1 MPLLKELGVNTVKT
15 KLRYAAL
22 IVSASFALGR
32 MTLSA
37 ESVSGVTPDA
47 QKANLQ
53 KTIETCAAC
62 HGLNGRS
69 ISPTFPNL
77 AAQTAPYIELQLHAF
92 KDQTRADPDAQ
103 AYMWGMASQL
113 DDVSIGGLAAYFSK
127 QSPMAGRTGNA
138 ALLVQGKQ
146 LFTEGVPSRQI
157 PPCASCHGATAQGN
171 GPFPRLAGQHAP
183 YLLKQLLVI
192 QSVLRTAPV
201 MHGVIKDLNK
211 DQMRAVVAYLESI

>member
-1 MPLLKELGVNTVKT
+1 MLVKSAMI
-15 KLRYAAL
+15 RNAVAAL
-22 IVSASFALGR
+22 STGLLMLGIAHAADVSTDG
-32 MTLSA
+32 T
-37 ESVSGVTPDA
+37 TDA
-47 QKANLQ
+47 QKATLQ
-53 KTIETCAAC
+53 KTIETCSAC

-69 ISPTFPNL
+69 VAPTFPNL

-113 DDVSIGGLAAYFSK
+113 NDASISGLAAYFSK
-127 QSPMAGRTGNA
+127 QSAAEGRSGNA
-138 ALLVQGKQ
+138 TLIAKGKQ
-146 LFTEGVPSRQI
+146 IFVEGVPGRQI
-157 PPCASCHGATAQGN
+157 PACSSCHGAQAQGN

-201 MHGVIKDLNK
+201 MHGVIKDLTR
-211 DQMRAVVAYLESI
+211 DQMQAVVAYLESV

>member
-1 MPLLKELGVNTVKT
+1 MGSL
-15 KLRYAAL
+15 AF
-22 IVSASFALGR
+22 SADPGTEA
-32 MTLSA
+32 MT
-37 ESVSGVTPDA
+37 DA
-47 QKANLQ
+47 QKATLQ

-62 HGLNGRS
+62 HGLKGRTV
-69 ISPTFPNL
+69 SPTFPNL

-113 DDVSIGGLAAYFSK
+113 DDASISGLAAYFSK
-127 QSPMAGRTGNA
+127 QPAAEGRSGNA
-138 ALLVQGKQ
+138 ALTAQGKQ
-146 LFTEGVPSRQI
+146 IFAEGVPGRQI
-157 PPCASCHGATAQGN
+157 PPCATCHGAKAEGN

-201 MHGVIKDLNK
+201 MHGVIKDLNR
-211 DQMRAVVAYLESI
+211 DQMQAVVAYLESI

>member
-1 MPLLKELGVNTVKT
+1 MRTFVKT
-15 KLRYAAL
+15 AVIRNAVAAL
-22 IVSASFALGR
+22 GAGWLLGGIALAADVSTAG
-32 MTLSA
+32 MT
-37 ESVSGVTPDA
+37 DA
-47 QKANLQ
+47 QKAALQ
-53 KTIETCAAC
+53 KTIETCSAC

-69 ISPTFPNL
+69 VAPTFPIL

-113 DDVSIGGLAAYFSK
+113 DDAAISGLAAYFSK
-127 QSPMAGRTGNA
+127 QSAAAGKSGNA
-138 ALLVQGKQ
+138 ALIALGKQ
-146 LFTEGVPSRQI
+146 IFMEGVPGRQI
-157 PPCASCHGATAQGN
+157 PACATCHGAQAQGN

-201 MHGVIKDLNK
+201 MHGVIKDLTR
-211 DQMRAVVAYLESI
+211 DQMQAVVAYLESV

>member
-1 MPLLKELGVNTVKT
+1 MRN
-15 KLRYAAL
+15 AAIL
-22 IVSASFALGR
+22 IG
-32 MTLSA
+32 LSA
-37 ESVSGVTPDA
+37 WALAHAAGQDSATPTA
-47 QKANLQ
+47 GQEAAIQKIVQ
-53 KTIETCAAC
+53 TCAAC

-113 DDVSIGGLAAYFSK
+113 NDASISGLAVYFSK
-127 QSPMAGRTGNA
+127 QSPMQGRGSDAGRIA
-138 ALLVQGKQ
+138 QGKQ
-146 LFTEGVPSRQI
+146 LFSEGVPTRQI
-157 PPCASCHGATAQGN
+157 PPCASCHGAKAEGN

-211 DQMRAVVAYLESI
+211 DQMQAVVAYLESI

>member
-1 MPLLKELGVNTVKT
+1 MAMFVK
-15 KLRYAAL
+15 KGMIRNAA
-22 IVSASFALGR
+22 A
-32 MTLSA
+32 TLSA
-37 ESVSGVTPDA
+37 ALLAVGVAQAADVNAAGMTDA
-47 QKANLQ
+47 QKAALQ
-53 KTIETCAAC
+53 KTIETCSTC

-69 ISPTFPNL
+69 VAPTFPNL

-113 DDVSIGGLAAYFSK
+113 DDASISALAAYFSK
-127 QSPMAGRTGNA
+127 QSAAAGKSGNA
-138 ALLVQGKQ
+138 TLIAQGKQ
-146 LFTEGVPSRQI
+146 IFMEGVPGRQI
-157 PPCASCHGATAQGN
+157 PACASCHGAQAQGN

-201 MHGVIKDLNK
+201 MHGVIKDLTR
-211 DQMRAVVAYLESI
+211 DQMQAVVAYLESI

>member
-1 MPLLKELGVNTVKT
+1 MFFKVAVIRNTV
-15 KLRYAAL
+15 
-22 IVSASFALGR
+22 AS
-32 MTLSA
+32 LSA
-37 ESVSGVTPDA
+37 WLLIAGIAHAADENTAGMTDA
-47 QKANLQ
+47 QKAVLQ
-53 KTIETCAAC
+53 KTIETCSAC

-69 ISPTFPNL
+69 VSPTFPNL

-113 DDVSIGGLAAYFSK
+113 NDASISGLAAYFSK
-127 QSPMAGRTGNA
+127 QSAAEGKGGNA
-138 ALLVQGKQ
+138 TLVAQGKKI
-146 LFTEGVPSRQI
+146 FVEGVPGRQI
-157 PPCASCHGATAQGN
+157 PACASCHGAQAQGN

-201 MHGVIKDLNK
+201 MHGVIKDLTR
-211 DQMRAVVAYLESI
+211 DQMQAVVAYLESI